1 MSFLF
6 TGLPY
11 ISVYNNN
18 NNNNIIIFII
28 ITFVI
33 TFSKGIYSYKI
44 NHISR
49 VYSLAAIVWLQ
60 YFKSV
65 LLLLLLYLLSLF
77 LRVFTII
84 KYTTFLGYIVLQL
97 LCGYIILHVVHLL
110 LLLSG
115 QLAYRHHPEVY

>member
-11 ISVYNNN
+11 ISVYNN

-60 YFKSV
+60 YFTRV
-65 LLLLLLYLLSLF
+65 LLLL
-77 LRVFTII
+77 
-84 KYTTFLGYIVLQL
+84 
-97 LCGYIILHVVHLL
+97 
-110 LLLSG
+110 
-115 QLAYRHHPEVY
+115 

>member
-11 ISVYNNN
+11 KSVYNNN
-18 NNNNIIIFII
+18 NIIIIFII

-60 YFKSV
+60 YFKRV
-65 LLLLLLYLLSLF
+65 LLLLYLLSLF

-84 KYTTFLGYIVLQL
+84 K
-97 LCGYIILHVVHLL
+97 
-110 LLLSG
+110 
-115 QLAYRHHPEVY
+115 

>member
-1 MSFLF
+1 MSFLS
-6 TGLPY
+6 TGLSY
-11 ISVYNNN
+11 KSVYNNN
-18 NNNNIIIFII
+18 NIIIIFII

-84 KYTTFLGYIVLQL
+84 KYITFLGYIVLQL
-97 LCGYIILHVVHLL
+97 LCGYNILHVYYYYYICYHFF
-110 LLLSG
+110 
-115 QLAYRHHPEVY
+115 